1 MSDRELCHSTSK
13 PIVDEEDILKSF
25 MTFDITPHEP
35 AFRVV
40 VENQIMVPQQ
50 SLPHNNTLVTQTYDI
65 GSDTICWT
73 MSYVILPQ
81 NQLVMG
87 KTLKFFMAFDIM
99 LYGLVLKVVVG
110 GQIVVPQNNYN
121 MKDICIYNLLVS
133 FILDLLLSLNLLV

>member
-1 MSDRELCHSTSK
+1 
-13 PIVDEEDILKSF
+13 